1 MIQPASWLRCPGGHG
16 RGDAGN
22 AVVEAAVLA
31 PVFIMFLAALLVGA
45 RIRGAGAAVGQA
57 AADAA
62 RQASIARSPT
72 EARRTATASALST
85 LRDKGLH
92 CTPTVS
98 LDLSGF
104 ARPVG
109 QLASVTARISCTVRL
124 SDVAAPGMPG
134 ARTVTMTRRSPLDP
148 YRGKTL
154 GFTIP
159 DEPLAEGGDR
169 S

>member
-1 MIQPASWLRCPGGHG
+1 MKGLMWPRGSSGAIE

-22 AVVEAAVLA
+22 AVVEAAILA
-31 PVFIMFLAALLVGA
+31 PVFIVFLAALLVGA
-45 RIRGAGAAVGQA
+45 RIRSAGAAVAQA

-62 RQASIARSPT
+62 RQASISRTPA
-72 EARRTATASALST
+72 EARRSATASALST

-109 QLASVTARISCTVRL
+109 QEAAVAARISCTVRL
-124 SDVAAPGMPG
+124 SDLAAPGMPG
-134 ARTVTMTRRSPLDP
+134 TRTVTMTRRSALDP
-148 YRGKTL
+148 YRGK
-154 GFTIP
+154 
-159 DEPLAEGGDR
+159 E
-169 S
+169 